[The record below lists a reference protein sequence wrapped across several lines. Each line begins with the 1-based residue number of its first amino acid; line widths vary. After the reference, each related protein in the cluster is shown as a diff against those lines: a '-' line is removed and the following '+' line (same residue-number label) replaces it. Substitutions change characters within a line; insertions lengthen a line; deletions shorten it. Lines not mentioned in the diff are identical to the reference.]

1 MRGLGPDEKEEMVK
15 AIKQA
20 DYSWLV
26 LSAFL
31 ALLSHLSRAIRWKM
45 LLAPMGYYPSTI
57 NAFLAVMVNY
67 IVNMGIP
74 RSGEVAR
81 CWVLSKYEQTPI
93 HKSIGTV
100 AAERAVDLLMLF
112 LAFILVFI
120 IQLNRLQESVM
131 EIMTDLMSKGLV
143 MILIAGPLAVLIMLL
158 YLFRKRIYQ
167 ISIVIKMTTIAKGFL
182 EGLKAIRNV
191 KSPFLFI
198 AHTIFIWFMYLLMLF
213 VCFFCLPETSHLG
226 LNAAFTI
233 LAFGSIAMIATPGGI
248 GAYPIA
254 VNRSLILYGVAEEF
268 GKALG
273 WIAWGGQT
281 VLVIFMGLL
290 ALILLPI
297 INRTKDVKERNIP
310 VENPG

>member
-1 MRGLGPDEKEEMVK
+1 
-15 AIKQA
+15 
-20 DYSWLV
+20 
-26 LSAFL
+26 
-31 ALLSHLSRAIRWKM
+31 M

-67 IVNMGIP
+67 IVNLGIP

-81 CWVLSKYEQTPI
+81 CWVLSKYENTPI

-100 AAERAVDLLMLF
+100 AAERAVDLIMLF
-112 LAFILVFI
+112 VSFVLVFI
-120 IQLNRLQESVM
+120 LQLGRLEKAVM
-131 EIMTDLMSKGLV
+131 DMMSDLMSKGQA
-143 MILIAGPLAVLIMLL
+143 MILIAIPVAAILILL
-158 YLFRKRIYQ
+158 FLLREKISQ
-167 ISIVIKMTTIAKGFL
+167 IPFIQKVATIAKGFL
-182 EGLKAIRNV
+182 EGLKAIKNV
-191 KSPFLFI
+191 ENPSLFI
-198 AHTIFIWFMYLLMLF
+198 LHSIFIWVMYLFMLF
-213 VCFFCLPETSHLG
+213 VCFYCLPETSHLG

-254 VNRSLILYGVAEEF
+254 VNRSLILYGIAEEF

-290 ALILLPI
+290 ALVLLPI
-297 INRTKDVKERNIP
+297 INRTTDVKKQNIP